1 MRKKAIVLGLLLMM
15 GMMVVGGCNAG
26 TNGTAS
32 VVDTKEKIYQRPE
45 VVNAEQAKQLLV
57 DGNKRFSSGQLLK
70 KNMGDARLEE
80 LYSKGQKP
88 FAVILCCSDSRV
100 PPELVFDQALGDI
113 FIIRVAGNVVSPIV
127 MGSIEYGVEHL
138 HVPLLV
144 ILGHE
149 NCGAV
154 KATVDGGEAPGN
166 IADIVEKIKPSVAKA
181 KAAGAT
187 GNALYEKACDE
198 NTQAMKAEVEKSE
211 IVKELIEHGKLQ
223 VVTAKYYLSNG
234 EVKFDQ

>member
-1 MRKKAIVLGLLLMM
+1 MRKKAKMARLLMMM
-15 GMMVVGGCNAG
+15 GMMTMGGCCAG
-26 TNGTAS
+26 PKGTAN
-32 VVDTKEKIYQRPE
+32 VGNAEDNLYQRPE
-45 VVNAEQAKQLLV
+45 GVNAEQAKQLLV
-57 DGNKRFSSGQLLK
+57 DGNKRFSSGQLLR
-70 KNMGDARLEE
+70 KNMGTNRLEE

-88 FAVILCCSDSRV
+88 FAVILSCSDSRV
-100 PPELVFDQALGDI
+100 PTELIFDQALGDI
-113 FIIRVAGNVVSPIV
+113 FVIRVAGNVVSPIV

-154 KATVDGGEAPGN
+154 KATVDGGEAPGS
-166 IADIVEKIKPSVAKA
+166 IADIVAMIKPAVDKA
-181 KAAGAT
+181 KSTGAS
-187 GNALYEKACDE
+187 GNALYEMACDE
-198 NTQAMKAEVEKSE
+198 NTKAMKAEVEKSE
-211 IVKELIEHGKLQ
+211 IVKELMAHGKLQ

>member
-1 MRKKAIVLGLLLMM
+1 MM
-15 GMMVVGGCNAG
+15 GMIAVKGCCGSN
-26 TNGTAS
+26 NTA
-32 VVDTKEKIYQRPE
+32 VADTKEQVYQRPE
-45 VVNAEQAKQLLV
+45 VVNAAQARQLLV

-70 KNMGDARLEE
+70 KNMGSTRLEE
-80 LYSKGQKP
+80 LCTKGQKP

-100 PPELVFDQALGDI
+100 PPELIFDQALGDI
-113 FIIRVAGNVVSPIV
+113 FIIRVAGNVISPIV

-166 IADIVEKIKPSVAKA
+166 IADIVEKIKPSADKA
-181 KAAGAT
+181 RATGAT
-187 GNALYEKACDE
+187 GGALYELTCDE
-198 NTQAMKAEVEKSE
+198 NIKAMKAEVEKSE

-223 VVTAKYYLSNG
+223 VVSAKYCLSNG
-234 EVKFDQ
+234 EVRFEQ